1 MLGPLPLG
9 WAEGRGCGM
18 MLPVT
23 PDDASIVARI
33 IGQAV
38 APVFL
43 LAGIGAFLNTLTGRL
58 ARIVDR
64 GRVIEPLL
72 LESQGR
78 EHARLVREI
87 NVVDRR
93 MSLVSWAITLTVTSA
108 VLVCTVVS
116 LLFAAALVDLQ
127 AGTAIALL
135 FITAMATLA
144 AGFFVFLIETR
155 IAARAIRVRKSL
167 LTHEADEATGD

>member
-1 MLGPLPLG
+1 
-9 WAEGRGCGM
+9 
-18 MLPVT
+18 MLPPT
-23 PDDASIVARI
+23 PEDASIVARI

-64 GRVIEPLL
+64 GRAIEPLL
-72 LESQGR
+72 LEAQGAQ
-78 EHARLVREI
+78 HDRLVREI
-87 NVVDRR
+87 NIVDRR
-93 MSLVSWAITLTVTSA
+93 MGLVSWAITLTVTSA
-108 VLVCTVVS
+108 VLVCAVVG
-116 LLFAAALVDLQ
+116 LLFAAALIDLH
-127 AGTAIALL
+127 AGTAIALM
-135 FITAMATLA
+135 FILAMATLA

-167 LTHEADEATGD
+167 LPHEVDDASGDD